1 MVFIPKLLLSVIYGG
16 KSFKLQYQG
25 KKCVRP
31 LAEKNTITV
40 IGLKRSKTYETLIIY
55 NTTGENLNW

>member
-1 MVFIPKLLLSVIYGG
+1 MEENLLNYC
-16 KSFKLQYQG
+16 FKE
-25 KKCVRP
+25 KKCERP
-31 LAEKNTITV
+31 LAEKNTITL